1 MALEWNE
8 PLDDGGSPITGYI
21 IEQKSRHDLEWT
33 EATRIEGN
41 RRKGTVSG
49 LTEGE
54 EYQFRIIALNKAGP
68 SEPCQP
74 SRPKEARA
82 RFRQTMMK
90 NRDMRT
96 GISLMNFGLVALLF
110 SLLID

>member
-68 SEPCQP
+68 SEPGQP

-82 RFRQTMMK
+82 RFSKRR
-90 NRDMRT
+90 N
-96 GISLMNFGLVALLF
+96 IL
-110 SLLID
+110 